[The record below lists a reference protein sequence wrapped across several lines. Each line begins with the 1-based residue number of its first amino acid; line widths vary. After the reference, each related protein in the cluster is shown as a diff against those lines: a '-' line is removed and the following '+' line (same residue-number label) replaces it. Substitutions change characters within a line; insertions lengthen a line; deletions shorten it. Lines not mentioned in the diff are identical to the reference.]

1 MEKDLISRTSL
12 LKGIGEL
19 KQSPWFNRGRCRGDM
34 RRVNQ
39 EQWIL
44 HKQYLERKEA
54 VEVIVDLCINKEP
67 LFTSVPAKPMLDLIE
82 HIQMMLTTIYD
93 TGGCIQSQDMKCLI
107 GAADRLKE
115 YVKGA
120 AGND

>member
-19 KQSPWFNRGRCRGDM
+19 KQSPWFNHGKYRGDM

-93 TGGCIQSQDMKCLI
+93 TGGCIQPRDMECLI

>member
-19 KQSPWFNRGRCRGDM
+19 KQSPWFNRGKYRGDM

-39 EQWIL
+39 EQWFL

-54 VEVIVDLCINKEP
+54 VEVVVDLCINKEP

-93 TGGCIQSQDMKCLI
+93 TGGCIQSRDMECLTR
-107 GAADRLKE
+107 ATDRLKE